1 MNARYL
7 PSLSFAVM
15 MTIGA
20 LGVFV
25 VGFAYG
31 YDGDPV
37 GPPPPERPG
46 LERAGPP
53 ADMPPLPG
61 AMVEAHLAF
70 LKTALKVT
78 EAQTPAWNAVAEVLR
93 EQAKRRDADMMAR
106 HKARQDA
113 VQPPDLLEML
123 QDRQRMD
130 VIEADDLSKLLIAL
144 RPFYGALSA
153 EQKETASH
161 LFPQGHSGP
170 GMGRPPGPREDG
182 PECQPFFRYEVR

>member
-7 PSLSFAVM
+7 PSLSLAIM
-15 MTIGA
+15 ITIGA
-20 LGVFV
+20 LGVLV

-31 YDGDPV
+31 YEADPA
-37 GPPPPERPG
+37 GPPPDRPR
-46 LERAGPP
+46 LEHAGPS
-53 ADMPPLPG
+53 ADMPPQPG
-61 AMVEAHLAF
+61 AMIEAHLAF
-70 LKTALKVT
+70 LKIALKVT
-78 EAQTPAWNAVAEVLR
+78 DTQTSAWNAVADVLR

-113 VQPPDLLEML
+113 TQPPDFLEML

-144 RPFYGALSA
+144 RPFYVMLNA
-153 EQKETASH
+153 EQKETAGH

-170 GMGRPPGPREDG
+170 GMSRPPGPREDG

>member
-7 PSLSFAVM
+7 PSLSFVVM

-31 YDGDPV
+31 YEAEPA
-37 GPPPPERPG
+37 GPPPPDRSR
-46 LERAGPP
+46 LEHAGPV
-53 ADMPPLPG
+53 ADLPPLPG
-61 AMVEAHLAF
+61 AMIEAHLAF

-78 EAQTPAWNAVAEVLR
+78 DAQISAWNAIADVLR

-106 HKARQDA
+106 RKARQDA
-113 VQPPDLLEML
+113 AQPPDLLEML

-130 VIEADDLSKLLIAL
+130 VIESDDLSKLLIAL
-144 RPFYGALSA
+144 RPFYVMLNA
-153 EQKETASH
+153 EQKETAGH

-170 GMGRPPGPREDG
+170 GKGRPPGPREDG
-182 PECQPFFRYEVR
+182 PGCQPFFRYEVR

>member
-1 MNARYL
+1 
-7 PSLSFAVM
+7 
-15 MTIGA
+15 
-20 LGVFV
+20 
-25 VGFAYG
+25 
-31 YDGDPV
+31 
-37 GPPPPERPG
+37 
-46 LERAGPP
+46 
-53 ADMPPLPG
+53 
-61 AMVEAHLAF
+61 
-70 LKTALKVT
+70 
-78 EAQTPAWNAVAEVLR
+78 VLR

-113 VQPPDLLEML
+113 AQPPDLLEML

-144 RPFYGALSA
+144 RPFYVMLNA
-153 EQKETASH
+153 EQKETAGH